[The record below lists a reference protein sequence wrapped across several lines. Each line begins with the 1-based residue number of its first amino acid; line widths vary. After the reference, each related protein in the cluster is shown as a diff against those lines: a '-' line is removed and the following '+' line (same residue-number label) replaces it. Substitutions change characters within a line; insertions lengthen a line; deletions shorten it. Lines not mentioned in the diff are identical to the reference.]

1 MKKTILFATLA
12 LALGSA
18 QAGNLLPAGAADQ
31 QPDRLVA
38 APLPAGDFERQPV
51 AMAWPMDPRAEL
63 AAPSPHRAESREYWS
78 NVDAAE
84 LQAGVA
90 IDTTAPGAL
99 VRLSPAGAP
108 AAAAGARRPTAAV
121 DPSQLRVLRNGRLV
135 AQPQALAQRATTE
148 QLRQAGMDV
157 TDGTAIV
164 QLEPSLGQG
173 RFQLQLPRAE
183 GRYLVHVYEPRSPL
197 VLKAQADRVRV
208 LAGESFEV
216 SAVLQDGSK
225 AMRGA
230 RMEGQLVSPT
240 GQVLPLAFRG
250 GKAIAQLP
258 EDAGTGPGL
267 WEVQLFAGAATA
279 GGPVQRDARTAI
291 EVARPTARLAGG
303 YGFDA
308 ASMAFRMPVQVA
320 APGRYELRA
329 VLYATGPGGRLAP
342 VAQAHSADWLEPG
355 RRQLVLP
362 FGAAN
367 LPMGY
372 GAPFELR
379 QLELKDQTRMGT
391 LETRELALREGKPRR
406 GLPGFGGAR

>member
-18 QAGNLLPAGAADQ
+18 QAGNLLPAGAGDQ
-31 QPDRLVA
+31 QPTRLVA

-51 AMAWPMDPRAEL
+51 SVAWPMDPRAQL
-63 AAPSPHRAESREYWS
+63 SAPAPHQAESREYWS
-78 NVDAAE
+78 TVEAAE

-135 AQPQALAQRATTE
+135 AQPQALAQRANTE

-157 TDGTAIV
+157 PAGTAIV
-164 QLEPSLGQG
+164 QLEPALGQG

-197 VLKAQADRVRV
+197 VLKAQADRTRV

-216 SAVLQDGSK
+216 SAALQDGGRP
-225 AMRGA
+225 MRGA
-230 RMEGQLVSPT
+230 RLEGQLVSPT
-240 GQVLPLAFRG
+240 GEVFPLGFRN
-250 GKAIAQLP
+250 GKALASLP
-258 EDAGTGPGL
+258 EDVGTGPGL
-267 WEVQLFAGAATA
+267 WEVQLFAGAATP

-291 EVARPTARLAGG
+291 EVTRPTARLAGG

-308 ASMAFRMPVQVA
+308 ASLAFRLPVQVA
-320 APGRYELRA
+320 APGRYELRG
-329 VLYATGPGGRLAP
+329 VLYATGPGGQLVP
-342 VAQAHSADWLEPG
+342 VAQAHSANWFEPG
-355 RRQLVLP
+355 RGSLDLA
-362 FGAAN
+362 FGPAN

-391 LETRELALREGKPRR
+391 LETRELAVREGKPRTGR
-406 GLPGFGGAR
+406 PGRQLER